1 MKYDKVVEMNQKI
14 GKQNARIVE
23 KEIERMI
30 ENGERV
36 TVAALQ
42 RYTGFSNSFFYKN
55 KLVREILY
63 EAIRKQNQCY
73 KNNLTSMCTQQEI
86 EEKMIKQQKQI
97 LQLELE
103 KRKLLEENQRL
114 REVCGILGKEK
125 REMKYD
131 KIVAISQEKSKVKA
145 EIAKQEIQNMLDRK
159 EKVTMAALIRKTGFS
174 KTLFY
179 RNIEVR
185 TALDKAYREQGAC
198 YNPKQIIVDKVMEEK
213 LNTLKIAVTKLKK
226 ENIKLTLQN
235 EELLK
240 EIERLKLQLEKK

>member
-73 KNNLTSMCTQQEI
+73 KNNYVS
-86 EEKMIKQQKQI
+86 
-97 LQLELE
+97 
-103 KRKLLEENQRL
+103 N
-114 REVCGILGKEK
+114 
-125 REMKYD
+125 
-131 KIVAISQEKSKVKA
+131 
-145 EIAKQEIQNMLDRK
+145 
-159 EKVTMAALIRKTGFS
+159 LIRS
-174 KTLFY
+174 VNLHS
-179 RNIEVR
+179 
-185 TALDKAYREQGAC
+185 AASLCC
-198 YNPKQIIVDKVMEEK
+198 YSLHVPAAVLPTHV
-213 LNTLKIAVTKLKK
+213 LCVYCTKILY
-226 ENIKLTLQN
+226 
-235 EELLK
+235 
-240 EIERLKLQLEKK
+240 KLQLQALEFFY

>member
-73 KNNLTSMCTQQEI
+73 KNNLATVYKGNI
-86 EEKMIKQQKQI
+86 IKNLIMDCQSYTKYRPN
-97 LQLELE
+97 ETTG
-103 KRKLLEENQRL
+103 
-114 REVCGILGKEK
+114 GIFVSW
-125 REMKYD
+125 RR
-131 KIVAISQEKSKVKA
+131 Q
-145 EIAKQEIQNMLDRK
+145 
-159 EKVTMAALIRKTGFS
+159 
-174 KTLFY
+174 
-179 RNIEVR
+179 
-185 TALDKAYREQGAC
+185 
-198 YNPKQIIVDKVMEEK
+198 
-213 LNTLKIAVTKLKK
+213 
-226 ENIKLTLQN
+226 
-235 EELLK
+235 EELPTGA
-240 EIERLKLQLEKK
+240 

>member
-1 MKYDKVVEMNQKI
+1 MDGMKYDKVVEMNQKI

-125 REMKYD
+125 RENE
-131 KIVAISQEKSKVKA
+131 IRQSKVKA

>member
-42 RYTGFSNSFFYKN
+42 RYTGFSNSFFYKH

-125 REMKYD
+125 REN
-131 KIVAISQEKSKVKA
+131 
-145 EIAKQEIQNMLDRK
+145 EIRQNSR
-159 EKVTMAALIRKTGFS
+159 
-174 KTLFY
+174 Y
-179 RNIEVR
+179 
-185 TALDKAYREQGAC
+185 
-198 YNPKQIIVDKVMEEK
+198 
-213 LNTLKIAVTKLKK
+213 
-226 ENIKLTLQN
+226 
-235 EELLK
+235 
-240 EIERLKLQLEKK
+240 

>member
-42 RYTGFSNSFFYKN
+42 RYTGFSNSFF
-55 KLVREILY
+55 
-63 EAIRKQNQCY
+63 Y

-125 REMKYD
+125 REN
-131 KIVAISQEKSKVKA
+131 
-145 EIAKQEIQNMLDRK
+145 EIRQNSR
-159 EKVTMAALIRKTGFS
+159 
-174 KTLFY
+174 Y
-179 RNIEVR
+179 
-185 TALDKAYREQGAC
+185 
-198 YNPKQIIVDKVMEEK
+198 
-213 LNTLKIAVTKLKK
+213 
-226 ENIKLTLQN
+226 
-235 EELLK
+235 
-240 EIERLKLQLEKK
+240 

>member
-23 KEIERMI
+23 KEIERI
-30 ENGERV
+30 

-125 REMKYD
+125 REN
-131 KIVAISQEKSKVKA
+131 
-145 EIAKQEIQNMLDRK
+145 EIRQNSR
-159 EKVTMAALIRKTGFS
+159 
-174 KTLFY
+174 Y
-179 RNIEVR
+179 
-185 TALDKAYREQGAC
+185 
-198 YNPKQIIVDKVMEEK
+198 
-213 LNTLKIAVTKLKK
+213 
-226 ENIKLTLQN
+226 
-235 EELLK
+235 
-240 EIERLKLQLEKK
+240 

>member
-1 MKYDKVVEMNQKI
+1 
-14 GKQNARIVE
+14 
-23 KEIERMI
+23 
-30 ENGERV
+30 
-36 TVAALQ
+36 
-42 RYTGFSNSFFYKN
+42 
-55 KLVREILY
+55 
-63 EAIRKQNQCY
+63 
-73 KNNLTSMCTQQEI
+73 
-86 EEKMIKQQKQI
+86 
-97 LQLELE
+97 
-103 KRKLLEENQRL
+103 
-114 REVCGILGKEK
+114 
-125 REMKYD
+125 MKYD

-226 ENIKLTLQN
+226 ENIKLWTIRWLDW
-235 EELLK
+235 
-240 EIERLKLQLEKK
+240 EIKVAVFLYLIDKMTKVHAGGCGYAQYPCGFQRWG

>member
-1 MKYDKVVEMNQKI
+1 MDGMKYDKVVEMNQKI
-14 GKQNARIVE
+14 GKQNARIV
-23 KEIERMI
+23 I

-125 REMKYD
+125 REN
-131 KIVAISQEKSKVKA
+131 
-145 EIAKQEIQNMLDRK
+145 EIRQNSR
-159 EKVTMAALIRKTGFS
+159 
-174 KTLFY
+174 Y
-179 RNIEVR
+179 
-185 TALDKAYREQGAC
+185 
-198 YNPKQIIVDKVMEEK
+198 
-213 LNTLKIAVTKLKK
+213 
-226 ENIKLTLQN
+226 
-235 EELLK
+235 
-240 EIERLKLQLEKK
+240 

>member
-1 MKYDKVVEMNQKI
+1 
-14 GKQNARIVE
+14 
-23 KEIERMI
+23 
-30 ENGERV
+30 
-36 TVAALQ
+36 
-42 RYTGFSNSFFYKN
+42 
-55 KLVREILY
+55 
-63 EAIRKQNQCY
+63 
-73 KNNLTSMCTQQEI
+73 
-86 EEKMIKQQKQI
+86 
-97 LQLELE
+97 
-103 KRKLLEENQRL
+103 
-114 REVCGILGKEK
+114 
-125 REMKYD
+125 MKYD

-235 EELLK
+235 EEHLK

>member
-1 MKYDKVVEMNQKI
+1 MDGMKYDKVVEMNQKI

-63 EAIRKQNQCY
+63 EAIRKQ
-73 KNNLTSMCTQQEI
+73 
-86 EEKMIKQQKQI
+86 
-97 LQLELE
+97 

-125 REMKYD
+125 REN
-131 KIVAISQEKSKVKA
+131 
-145 EIAKQEIQNMLDRK
+145 EIRQNSR
-159 EKVTMAALIRKTGFS
+159 
-174 KTLFY
+174 Y
-179 RNIEVR
+179 
-185 TALDKAYREQGAC
+185 
-198 YNPKQIIVDKVMEEK
+198 
-213 LNTLKIAVTKLKK
+213 
-226 ENIKLTLQN
+226 
-235 EELLK
+235 
-240 EIERLKLQLEKK
+240 